1 MTRDLLYH
9 VILTLAALAWLGLGI
24 RALRELPN
32 VNQAKLMAQHSFVLA
47 YAEVYGAQ
55 DGKVER
61 AHADEVAHGIQM
73 GVMNDGI
80 PMTLTDWYDDDLYN
94 LAVAGVRRAA
104 SGAVPQTPAEN
115 TK

>member
-1 MTRDLLYH
+1 MTLYEKFKERGA
-9 VILTLAALAWLGLGI
+9 VVFSRNG
-24 RALRELPN
+24 ELVPN

-94 LAVAGVRRAA
+94 LAVAGVRLAA